1 MLSSVRSLVLLALS
15 CVFALRLFMCLFVQ
29 HDSRWKHVSFWR
41 DVHRLHVGDMSCLRT
56 CVCVSPVVPYI
67 YLHINFLRV
76 CVICVSVI
84 QGASHNRFDH
94 FMRTSVLEIVYIL
107 HGR

>member
-56 CVCVSPVVPYI
+56 CVCVCVCFPGSS
-67 YLHINFLRV
+67 LHIFAYKFFEGLCNL
-76 CVICVSVI
+76 CVSDPRSI
-84 QGASHNRFDH
+84 P
-94 FMRTSVLEIVYIL
+94 
-107 HGR
+107 